1 MPTLDDDPEIH
12 RFHVGPLDGLQVP
25 IEPCHRGNIDMPLLR
40 AALGSDAE
48 DLFGLLPL
56 ALRQQIGVLT
66 SRFLHD
72 LPAVVHAWS
81 DHRNIT
87 AGVAAALAGVPRIV
101 LSTRSVAPLGT
112 RTVPTYFREI
122 YRALLDRPGVVLA
135 NNSAAG
141 ARTYAEWLGVEAM
154 RVRVIYNGVDID
166 GLERARNPRTTAAH
180 RARLGLP
187 ADARVVGSVFRLG
200 RVKRPLLWLEAAA
213 AVARRCSEA
222 YFVIVGE
229 GPLRDQMATAA
240 AGLGIGDRLHMPGLS
255 RDVAPWYDLMDVVLL
270 TSEREGTSNTAL
282 EAQALGRPVVSPA
295 VGGMPETFVPG
306 TSGFL
311 VSADPSPVEIAACV
325 TRALMD
331 TAWRDQAEQA
341 ARSFVRGRFSVERM
355 IGDTLDLYGFESAPA
370 ARDRHEAAD

>member
-1 MPTLDDDPEIH
+1 M
-12 RFHVGPLDGLQVP
+12 
-25 IEPCHRGNIDMPLLR
+25 
-40 AALGSDAE
+40 
-48 DLFGLLPL
+48 
-56 ALRQQIGVLT
+56 RQQIGVLT

-81 DHRNIT
+81 DHRNII
-87 AGVAAALAGVPRIV
+87 AGIAATLAGVPRIV

-122 YRALLDRPGVVLA
+122 YQALLDRPNVVLV

-141 ARTYAEWLGVEAM
+141 ARTYSEWLGVEAKG
-154 RVRVIYNGVDID
+154 VRVIYNGVDID
-166 GLERARNPRTTAAH
+166 GLEQARNPQTTAAH

-187 ADARVVGSVFRLG
+187 ADAKVVGSVFRLG
-200 RVKRPLLWLEAAA
+200 RVKRPLFWLEAAA
-213 AVARRCSEA
+213 EVACRCPEA
-222 YFVIVGE
+222 HFVIVGE

-240 AGLGIGDRLHMPGLS
+240 AELGIADRLHMPGLS

-282 EAQALGRPVVSPA
+282 EAQALGKPVVSPA

-311 VSADPSPVEIAACV
+311 VSATPSPVDLAECV
-325 TRALMD
+325 VRALTD
-331 TAWRDQAEQA
+331 TAWREEAERA
-341 ARSFVRGRFSVERM
+341 ARSLIRRRFSIQRM
-355 IGDTLDLYGFESAPA
+355 VDETLELY
-370 ARDRHEAAD
+370 ARPNGPLSPMGRTPETGPHC